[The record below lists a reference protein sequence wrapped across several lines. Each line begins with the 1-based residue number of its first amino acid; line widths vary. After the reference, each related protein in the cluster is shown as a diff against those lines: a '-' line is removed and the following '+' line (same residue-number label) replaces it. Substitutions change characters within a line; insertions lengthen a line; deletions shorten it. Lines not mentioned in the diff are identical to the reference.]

1 VSAAP
6 TLLACRFLEDEVRRA
21 VVLLG
26 ARAEVRRAHCPARCG
41 GGAEAEAGEDP
52 PCGPGEPLRLVAACA
67 DPAFGRRWPPVPT
80 PFHLLA
86 DAAVLDPLLAAA
98 SLLVTPGWLRGWRV
112 RLADGA
118 PLERALLPY
127 REAHRQVVLLDT
139 GVEPAAEAEAAAL
152 AAALELPLARVP
164 VSLDHLGR
172 EVGLALEAG
181 ARRDAEHRAADSAA
195 VLDTLYTLP
204 PDLGEVEVLERF
216 ADLVDVLFAPER
228 LVALVH
234 DGPLDGAVLRRGAGD
249 GAALEA
255 ALRAFDGE
263 LGGLPGEAGLLLRI
277 GPAGRPVAWLG
288 VDGVA
293 FPAHLPRY
301 RRLAPALASACFL
314 ALSRA
319 RKLALLARSD
329 AELRGHRDHLEAVVA
344 ERTAALSKT
353 VDELA
358 SALRKVETLHG
369 LLPICAHC
377 KKIRDDAG
385 YWTRI
390 ETYISDHSRA
400 EFTHGLCPEC
410 FERYYPD

>member
-26 ARAEVRRAHCPARCG
+26 AHAEVRRAPCPARCG
-41 GGAEAEAGEDP
+41 GPAVADEAA
-52 PCGPGEPLRLVAACA
+52 PCDPGEPLRLVAACA
-67 DPAFGRRWPPVPT
+67 DQARGRRWPPVPST
-80 PFHLLA
+80 FHLLA
-86 DAAVLDPLLAAA
+86 DAAVLDPLLAAGA
-98 SLLVTPGWLRGWRV
+98 LLVTPGWLRGWQV

-118 PLERALLPY
+118 PLEQALLPY

-139 GVEPAAEAEAAAL
+139 GVDPNAAAEAAAL
-152 AAALELPLARVP
+152 AAALGLPLSRVP
-164 VSLDHLGR
+164 MGLDHLGR
-172 EVGLALEAG
+172 EVALALEAG
-181 ARRDAEHRAADSAA
+181 GRRDAEHRAADSSA

-204 PDLGEVEVLERF
+204 ADLGEVEVLERF
-216 ADLVDVLFAPER
+216 LDLVDVLFAPDR

-249 GAALEA
+249 GAPLEA

-263 LGGLPGEAGLLLRI
+263 LGGLPGEAGLLVRI
-277 GPAGRPVAWLG
+277 GPADGPVAWLG

-314 ALSRA
+314 AVSRA
-319 RKLALLARSD
+319 RELALLAGSE
-329 AELRGHRDHLEAVVA
+329 AELRAHRDHLERIVT
-344 ERTAALSKT
+344 ERTARLERT

-410 FERYYPD
+410 FEKYYPD